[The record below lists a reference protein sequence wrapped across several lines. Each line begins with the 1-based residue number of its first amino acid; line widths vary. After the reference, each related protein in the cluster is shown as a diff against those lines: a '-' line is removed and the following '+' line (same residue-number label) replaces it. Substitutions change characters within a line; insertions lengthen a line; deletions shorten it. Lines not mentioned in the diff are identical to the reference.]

1 MLGVT
6 SQIDLLT
13 KTYDFDLI
21 KSETYKLI
29 PLKLWQKVTALD
41 QAKQEEQEGFIK
53 LTFFDG

>member
-1 MLGVT
+1 MNSLEYMLGVT

-21 KSETYKLI
+21 KSDTYKLI

-41 QAKQEEQEGFIK
+41 
-53 LTFFDG
+53 